1 MLGRVSIAPRRPGRF
16 GAHGRGPGVVHHR
29 RIAVMPLVVQL
40 QPVQPGDAR
49 GDGADARGQ
58 DGAQVRVDAPGR
70 AHELAAFRNDVEG
83 LPAAHA
89 AHRYHR
95 RPGLVQ
101 LPGAEAVHGQDEF
114 GQGGDGVRGGVGL
127 GAVPAGADEG
137 ALEAVRGGHHRAGHE
152 PGLAR
157 PQFAGQGAHV
167 AAEDGR
173 DPLQHPGLDERP
185 GAEAALLPGLEHQ
198 PGPERQPPRGRLLRQ
213 QAGRAQQAG
222 GMGVVAAGVHPPGE
236 LGSEG
241 QAGQFRHRQGVH
253 VGADGHPR
261 AAVAQVRP
269 HAGTGPHRRQTQAA
283 QGRLHH
289 GGGLGQ
295 VQADLRNGVER
306 PAPLD
311 DPGQGGPH
319 ARFRENQGSAHGSFH
334 YAPDLS
340 YLAIFDDVN
349 VMHRF

>member
-1 MLGRVSIAPRRPGRF
+1 M
-16 GAHGRGPGVVHHR
+16 
-29 RIAVMPLVVQL
+29 
-40 QPVQPGDAR
+40 QPGDAR

-157 PQFAGQGAHV
+157 PQFAGQGAH
-167 AAEDGR
+167 
-173 DPLQHPGLDERP
+173 
-185 GAEAALLPGLEHQ
+185 
-198 PGPERQPPRGRLLRQ
+198 
-213 QAGRAQQAG
+213 
-222 GMGVVAAGVHPPGE
+222 VAAGVHPPGE